1 MPNSKERKKKDGQ
14 NVGKKIERSKE
25 AQEERHRQRET
36 QESSPQTDQGDI
48 MDYKPGTASDRNRQ
62 NAT

>member
-14 NVGKKIERSKE
+14 NVGKKIERRKE
-25 AQEERHRQRET
+25 AEEARHRQAH
-36 QESSPQTDQGDI
+36 ESSPQTDQGDI